1 MSETTDTPRR
11 SVGRT
16 IARNTLFGIGAQL
29 ALRVA
34 SFIFQVLVV
43 RALGGHEYGQYT
55 IVTAWA
61 GLFAVIGDLGINQYL
76 AREIARD
83 PSKSDEM
90 FWDTV
95 VLRFF
100 LAILC
105 AFVTVGSAIA
115 FTDYSREIIIA
126 VAIYTSSYFLQIIL
140 APMDSILR
148 GNERLDILSVF
159 SVISQVLFMVL
170 AGLFLFSGLDFV
182 WLVIAS
188 VLNLPIMIALHFW
201 AIRRNHLQPPHF
213 KINPALWWSV
223 IRYGI
228 PFGITQLSLSLA
240 FRVDTIVL
248 SSYVSSYDIGL
259 YNVAY
264 INLTLTLVI
273 LAQSFNQA
281 ITPTLSREYAHN
293 PEAVLPWYYQA
304 VKIMMFL
311 GLPIAVGGMLT
322 ADKIIGL
329 YQSEI
334 APAGLLLAI
343 LVWDIP
349 LVLYHSFCGNMA
361 VSVKREGAA
370 ARIFAFMGILNL
382 ILNLFLIPR
391 FGVIGAVFTTLI
403 TDTFGA
409 AQFYFLFR
417 HTFGA
422 GLGFTRLM
430 RLVMAAAAMGVLVF
444 ILRDINF
451 FILVALA
458 GAVYLLIVWVSG
470 AFTHEER
477 SRFVGIITKRLPAPA
492 QRIIQHLA

>member
-1 MSETTDTPRR
+1 MSEGTDIPRR
-11 SVGRT
+11 SAGRT
-16 IARNTLFGIGAQL
+16 IARNTLFGIGAQI
-29 ALRVA
+29 ALRVV
-34 SFIFQVLVV
+34 SFVFQILVV
-43 RALGGHEYGQYT
+43 RALGGNEYGQYT

-83 PSKSDEM
+83 PSKSDEL

-100 LAILC
+100 LAIVC
-105 AFVTVGSAIA
+105 AIITVGSVIA

-126 VAIYTSSYFLQIIL
+126 VAVYTSSYFLQIIL

-148 GNERLDILSVF
+148 GNERLDILAIFGV
-159 SVISQVLFMVL
+159 VSQVLFMVL
-170 AGLFLFSGLDFV
+170 AGLFLYAGLGFV

-188 VLNLPIMIALHFW
+188 VLNLPIMIGLHFG
-201 AIRRNHLQPPHF
+201 AIRRNHLQPPRF

-248 SSYVSSYDIGL
+248 SSYVSDYDIGL

-264 INLTLTLVI
+264 INLTLTLII

-281 ITPTLSREYAHN
+281 ITPTLSREYAQN
-293 PEAVLPWYYQA
+293 PDSVLPWYYQA
-304 VKIMMFL
+304 VKMMLFL
-311 GLPIAVGGMLT
+311 GLPIAIGGMLT
-322 ADKIIGL
+322 ADKIIGI

-334 APAGLLLAI
+334 APAALLLAM

-361 VSVKREGAA
+361 VSVKREGDA
-370 ARIFAFMGILNL
+370 ARIFALMGILNL
-382 ILNLFLIPR
+382 LLNLFLIPR

-403 TDTFGA
+403 TDIFGVV
-409 AQFYFLFR
+409 QFYFLFR
-417 HTFGA
+417 HAFGA
-422 GLGFTRLM
+422 GLGFTKLIRIVIAAG
-430 RLVMAAAAMGVLVF
+430 VMGILVF
-444 ILRDINF
+444 VLRDLNF

-458 GAVYLLIVWVSG
+458 GAVYLPLVWVSG
-470 AFTHEER
+470 AFTREER
-477 SRFVGIITKRLPAPA
+477 SRLVGFVAKRLPLPA

>member
-1 MSETTDTPRR
+1 MSEATDTPRR
-11 SVGRT
+11 SAGRT
-16 IARNTLFGIGAQL
+16 IVRNTIFGIGAQL
-29 ALRVA
+29 ALRVV
-34 SFIFQVLVV
+34 SFVFQVLVV
-43 RALGGHEYGQYT
+43 RALGGEEYGQYT

-83 PSKSDEM
+83 PSKSDEL

-105 AFVTVGSAIA
+105 AIVTVGSAIA

-148 GNERLDILSVF
+148 GNERLDILAIFGV
-159 SVISQVLFMVL
+159 VSQILFMVL
-170 AGLFLFSGLDFV
+170 AGLFLYAGLDFV

-188 VLNLPIMIALHFW
+188 VLNMPIMIGLHFW
-201 AIRRNHLQPPHF
+201 AIRRNHLQPPRF
-213 KINPALWWSV
+213 KINPSLWWSV
-223 IRYGI
+223 IRFGI

-248 SSYVSSYDIGL
+248 SNYVSNYDIGL

-264 INLTLTLVI
+264 INLTLTLII

-281 ITPTLSREYAHN
+281 ITPTLSREYAQN
-293 PEAVLPWYYQA
+293 PDAVTPWYYQA
-304 VKIMMFL
+304 VKMMMFL

-329 YQSEI
+329 YQTEI
-334 APAGLLLAI
+334 APAALLLAI

-361 VSVKREGAA
+361 VSVKREGGA
-370 ARIFAFMGILNL
+370 ARIFALMGILNL
-382 ILNLFLIPR
+382 LLNLFLVPR
-391 FGVIGAVFTTLI
+391 FGVIGAVFSTLL
-403 TDTFGA
+403 TDIFGA

-417 HTFGA
+417 HAFGA
-422 GLGFTRLM
+422 GLGFTKLLRLAI
-430 RLVMAAAAMGVLVF
+430 AAGIMGVVVF
-444 ILRDINF
+444 VLRDLNF
-451 FILVALA
+451 FILAALA
-458 GAVYLLIVWVSG
+458 GVVYLTLVWVSG

-477 SRFVGIITKRLPAPA
+477 TRLVGFVAKRLPSPA
-492 QRIIQHLA
+492 QRIIQRLA